1 MGVRREF
8 AGFSVNCADQRLAR
22 KLRLFNLLFMDL
34 PVVQAPESG
43 RVVRLMMKRITLIQ
57 TGALALLAVFGAAFA
72 GADEPSATCAS
83 NKAVEACDL

>member
-1 MGVRREF
+1 
-8 AGFSVNCADQRLAR
+8 
-22 KLRLFNLLFMDL
+22 
-34 PVVQAPESG
+34 
-43 RVVRLMMKRITLIQ
+43 MKRITLIQ